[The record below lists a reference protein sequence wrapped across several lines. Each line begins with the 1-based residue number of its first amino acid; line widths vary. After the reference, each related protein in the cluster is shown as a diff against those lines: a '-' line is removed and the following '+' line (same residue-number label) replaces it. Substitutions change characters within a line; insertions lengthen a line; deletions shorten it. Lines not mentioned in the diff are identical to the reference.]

1 MDAYTIAI
9 VALGALCGGFVTGLA
24 GFGTGLTALGF
35 WLYVVDPVVAAA
47 LVVVCSVVGQVQS
60 LYTVRRAIMWRRVWP
75 FLLGGLAGV
84 PLGVAALRVVDPKTL
99 KGLLGLLLVG
109 YTGVALGFRRLPTV
123 AWGGKVAD
131 GVVGFGGGLLGG
143 VAGLSGPLP
152 TIWCGLRGWQADAQ
166 RGVYQPYN
174 LTILSVALIAYAT
187 QGLLTTHVWGL
198 VLVCLP
204 ATLLGAF
211 GGLRLYG
218 RVDNQRF
225 RYLVLWLL
233 LASGIVLTVSN
244 LL

>member
-1 MDAYTIAI
+1 VYTIAI
-9 VALGALCGGFVTGLA
+9 IILGALCGGFVTGLA

-47 LVVVCSVVGQVQS
+47 LVVICSVVGQVQS
-60 LYTVRRAIMWRRVWP
+60 LYTVRRAVTWQRVWP
-75 FLLGGLAGV
+75 FLLGGLVGV

-109 YTGVALGFRRLPTV
+109 YTGVTLGCRRLPTV
-123 AWGGKVAD
+123 AWGGRMAD
-131 GVVGFGGGLLGG
+131 GVVGFGGGVLGG

-174 LTILSVALIAYAT
+174 LTILSVALMAYAT
-187 QGLLTTHVWGL
+187 QGILTTHIWGL
-198 VLVCLP
+198 ALVCLP
-204 ATLLGAF
+204 ATLLGAY
-211 GGLRLYG
+211 GGMRLYG
-218 RVDNQRF
+218 RIDDQQF

-233 LASGIVLTVSN
+233 LASGLVLTVSN